1 MKTAAYIRVST
12 TGQNLEGQRREIER
26 WIAGNVAH
34 PEEVIWFED
43 KKTGNNLDRSGF
55 KALQAA
61 VFHGEIDMIII
72 YKLDRV
78 SRSLIDGLTT
88 IQGWLEK
95 GIRLVSTS
103 QQFDF
108 SGATGRLIASVLFS
122 VAEME
127 QETRKERQQAG
138 IAVAKDRGA
147 YKGRKKGTTKGS
159 QQRAMELQLQGLT
172 ASEIANVMGVSRA
185 TVYRYLK
192 VV

>member
-1 MKTAAYIRVST
+1 VKTAAYIRVST

-26 WIAGNVAH
+26 WILGNVAD
-34 PEEVIWFED
+34 PEKVIWFED
-43 KKTGNNLDRSGF
+43 RATGNNTNRPGF
-55 KALQAA
+55 KALQKA
-61 VFHGEIDMIII
+61 VFHGEVQTVIV

-95 GIRLVSTS
+95 GVRLVSTS

-108 SGATGRLIASVLFS
+108 SGSTGKLIASVLFS

-127 QETRKERQQAG
+127 QETRRERQQAG
-138 IAVAKDRGA
+138 IAVAKERGI

-159 QQRAMELQLQGLT
+159 QKRALELQRQGLT
-172 ASEIANVMGVSRA
+172 VSEISNVMGVSRQ

-192 VV
+192 AA

>member
-26 WIAGNVAH
+26 WILGNVAD
-34 PEEVIWFED
+34 PEKVIWFED
-43 KKTGNNLDRSGF
+43 RATGNNTNRPGF
-55 KALQAA
+55 KALQKA
-61 VFHGEIDMIII
+61 VFHGEVQTVIV

-95 GIRLVSTS
+95 GVRLVSTS

-108 SGATGRLIASVLFS
+108 SGATGKLIASVLFS

-127 QETRKERQQAG
+127 QETRRERQQAG
-138 IAVAKDRGA
+138 IAVAKERGI

-159 QQRAMELQLQGLT
+159 QKRALELQRQGLT
-172 ASEIANVMGVSRA
+172 VSEISNVMGVSRQ

-192 VV
+192 AA

>member
-12 TGQNLEGQRREIER
+12 TGQNLDGQRREIER
-26 WIAGNVAH
+26 WILGNVAG
-34 PEEVIWFED
+34 PEKVIWFED
-43 KKTGNNLDRSGF
+43 RATGNNTNRPGF
-55 KALQAA
+55 KALQKAI
-61 VFHGEIDMIII
+61 FHGEVQTVIV

-95 GIRLVSTS
+95 GVRLVSTS

-108 SGATGRLIASVLFS
+108 SGSTGKLIASVLFS

-127 QETRKERQQAG
+127 QETRRERQQVG
-138 IAVAKDRGA
+138 IAVAKERGI

-159 QQRAMELQLQGLT
+159 QKRALELQRQGLT
-172 ASEIANVMGVSRA
+172 VSEISNVMGVSRQ

-192 VV
+192 AA

>member
-26 WIAGNVAH
+26 WILGNVAD
-34 PEEVIWFED
+34 PEKVIWFED
-43 KKTGNNLDRSGF
+43 RATGNNTNRPGF
-55 KALQAA
+55 KALQKA
-61 VFHGEIDMIII
+61 VFHGEVQTVIV

-95 GIRLVSTS
+95 GVRLVSTS

-108 SGATGRLIASVLFS
+108 SGSTGKLIASVLFS

-127 QETRKERQQAG
+127 QETRRERQQAG
-138 IAVAKDRGA
+138 IAVAKERGI

-159 QQRAMELQLQGLT
+159 QKRALELQRQGLT
-172 ASEIANVMGVSRA
+172 VSEISNVMGVSRQ

-192 VV
+192 AA

>member
-12 TGQNLEGQRREIER
+12 TGQNLDGQRREIER
-26 WIAGNVAH
+26 WILGNVAG
-34 PEEVIWFED
+34 PEKVIWFED
-43 KKTGNNLDRSGF
+43 RATGNNTNRPGF
-55 KALQAA
+55 KALQKA
-61 VFHGEIDMIII
+61 VFHGEVQTVIV

-95 GIRLVSTS
+95 GVRLVSTS

-108 SGATGRLIASVLFS
+108 SGSTGKLIASVLFS

-127 QETRKERQQAG
+127 QETRRERQQAG
-138 IAVAKDRGA
+138 IAVAKERGI

-159 QQRAMELQLQGLT
+159 QKRALELQRQGLT
-172 ASEIANVMGVSRA
+172 VSEISNVMGVSRQ

-192 VV
+192 AA

>member
-1 MKTAAYIRVST
+1 VKTAAYIRVST

-26 WIAGNVAH
+26 WILGNVAG
-34 PEEVIWFED
+34 PEKVIWFED
-43 KKTGNNLDRSGF
+43 RATGNNTNRPGF
-55 KALQAA
+55 KALQKA
-61 VFHGEIDMIII
+61 VFHGEVQTVIV

-95 GIRLVSTS
+95 GVRLVSTS

-108 SGATGRLIASVLFS
+108 SGSTGKLIASVLFS

-127 QETRKERQQAG
+127 QETRRERQQAG
-138 IAVAKDRGA
+138 IAVAKERGI

-159 QQRAMELQLQGLT
+159 QKRALELQRQGLT
-172 ASEIANVMGVSRA
+172 VSEISNVMGVSRQ

-192 VV
+192 AA

>member
-26 WIAGNVAH
+26 WILGNVAG
-34 PEEVIWFED
+34 PEKVIWFED
-43 KKTGNNLDRSGF
+43 RATGNNTNRPGF
-55 KALQAA
+55 KALQKA
-61 VFHGEIDMIII
+61 VFHGEVQTVIV

-95 GIRLVSTS
+95 GVRLVSTS

-108 SGATGRLIASVLFS
+108 SGSTGKLIASVLFS

-127 QETRKERQQAG
+127 QETRRERQQAG
-138 IAVAKDRGA
+138 IAVAKERGI

-159 QQRAMELQLQGLT
+159 QKRALELQRQGLT
-172 ASEIANVMGVSRA
+172 VSEISNVMGVSRQ

-192 VV
+192 AA